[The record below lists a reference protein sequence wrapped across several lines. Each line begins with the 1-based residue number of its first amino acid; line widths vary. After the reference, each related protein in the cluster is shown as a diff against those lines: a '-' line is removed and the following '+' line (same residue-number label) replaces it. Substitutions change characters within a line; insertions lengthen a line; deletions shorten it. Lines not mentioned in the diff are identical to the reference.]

1 MLDLAIVYP
10 NRYLIKVED
19 FFTTTAFLKNAANLL
34 STSYSLKR
42 EWDSNPRSLGY
53 EPNEDGLLLYPAV

>member
-19 FFTTTAFLKNAANLL
+19 FFTTTAFLKNAANLAE
-34 STSYSLKR
+34 Y
-42 EWDSNPRSLGY
+42 
-53 EPNEDGLLLYPAV
+53 LLLIAVRTGFEPV